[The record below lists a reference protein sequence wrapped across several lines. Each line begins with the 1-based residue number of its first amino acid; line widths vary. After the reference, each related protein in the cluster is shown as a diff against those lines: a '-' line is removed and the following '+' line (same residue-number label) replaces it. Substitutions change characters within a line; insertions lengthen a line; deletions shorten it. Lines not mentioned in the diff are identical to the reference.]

1 MDAGQKQQK
10 RDPKCAQPK
19 KPYQDARY
27 MRTNDAEQ
35 IVNRAGYFGIVYRG
49 IIRAEGQQTDQ
60 GKNDEKKAKYTDDL
74 FTHKLASGR
83 WPLASGHWV
92 NFFLGMN
99 RRFGNLGADNR
110 KLATTGARDQQP
122 VARSQELVTLP

>member
-19 KPYQDARY
+19 KPNQDARY

-74 FTHKLASGR
+74 FTHKLVSGYGLR
-83 WPLASGHWV
+83 VTRCGLWGSGVRHLSV
-92 NFFLGMN
+92 
-99 RRFGNLGADNR
+99 
-110 KLATTGARDQQP
+110 
-122 VARSQELVTLP
+122 V